1 MTKHEARDG
10 VTKLKIAF
18 GCDHAGVEL
27 REAVVAAVQ
36 ALGHELVDFGTYSR
50 ESVDYPDFAEKV
62 AAAVQAGECQFGIL
76 VCGTGVGISISANK
90 VSGIRAALC
99 GNEYMARM
107 SRLHNDANVLALGAR
122 VIGPGLAQEI
132 VTTFLQTKFEGGRHQ
147 CRVEK
152 ISALE
157 TSSN

>member
-1 MTKHEARDG
+1 MSERDARNNGTKM
-10 VTKLKIAF
+10 KIAF

-27 REAVVAAVQ
+27 REAVAAAVQ
-36 ALGHELVDFGTYSR
+36 ALGHEFVDFGTYSR

-62 AAAVQAGECQFGIL
+62 AEAVQSGECSFGIL

-90 VSGIRAALC
+90 VPGIRAALC
-99 GNEYMARM
+99 ANEYMARM

-132 VTTFLQTKFEGGRHQ
+132 VTTFLETVFEGGRHQ
-147 CRVEK
+147 RRIEK

-157 TSSN
+157 NSN

>member
-1 MTKHEARDG
+1 MSERDARNGGTKFK
-10 VTKLKIAF
+10 VAF

-27 REAVVAAVQ
+27 REAVVTAVQ
-36 ALGHELVDFGTYSR
+36 ALGHELVDFGTHSR
-50 ESVDYPDFAEKV
+50 ESVDYPDFAAKV
-62 AAAVQAGECQFGIL
+62 AAAVQSGECRFGIV

-90 VSGIRAALC
+90 IPGIRAALC

-132 VTTFLQTKFEGGRHQ
+132 VTTFLQTEFEGGRHQ
-147 CRVEK
+147 RRIEK
-152 ISALE
+152 IAALE
-157 TSSN
+157 TSC